1 MMKSTVATP
10 PVPMDILL
18 IEDQDEQVLQV
29 QEALEES
36 KLKNHVVVIKRPMDA
51 LVYLRQVFAAGPYDQ
66 TNVVPPGLIFL
77 DVDMSDRRG
86 FELLHDL
93 RSDPLLMT
101 IPIVILTDSLEK
113 TDLSCSMNHGVT
125 GYFLKP
131 MEAAQLKK
139 VVRDVEEHWSVLS
152 QAPCAN

>member
-1 MMKSTVATP
+1 
-10 PVPMDILL
+10 MDILL

-29 QEALEES
+29 QEALEEC
-36 KLKNHVVVIKRPMDA
+36 KLKNHVIVMKRPMDA
-51 LVYLRQVFAAGPYDQ
+51 LVYLRQVMSSGPLDQ
-66 TNVVPPGLIFL
+66 TNFVPPGLIFL
-77 DVDMSDRRG
+77 DVDMRNQRG

-93 RSDPLLMT
+93 RSDPTLMT

-113 TDLSCSMNHGVT
+113 TDLACSMNHGVT

-131 MEAAQLKK
+131 MEASQLKK
-139 VVRDVEEHWSVLS
+139 VVRDVEEHWTVLG

>member
-1 MMKSTVATP
+1 MMKTSAVTP
-10 PVPMDILL
+10 AVPMDILL

-29 QEALEES
+29 QEALEEC
-36 KLKNHVVVIKRPMDA
+36 KLKNHVVVLKRPVDA
-51 LVYLRQVFAAGPYDQ
+51 LVYLRQALASGPLDEQ
-66 TNVVPPGLIFL
+66 SMPPGLIFL
-77 DVDMSDRRG
+77 DVDMQDKRG
-86 FELLHDL
+86 FDLLHDL
-93 RSDPLLMT
+93 RSDPRLMT
-101 IPIVILTDSLEK
+101 IPIVILTASLEQ

-139 VVRDVEEHWSVLS
+139 VVRDVEEHWTVLA